1 MNYPLV
7 PIDDIEKM
15 AKAMESS
22 KLYNFTKEES
32 MGLMLIAQAEG
43 LHPVAGLR
51 DYNIIKGKPS
61 LTADAMLGRFQSAG
75 GTVDWVVFTSQEVRG
90 KFKHPSTESSLEIG
104 WTLDD
109 AAKAGLG
116 GSNTWKQYPRSML
129 RARVVSE
136 AVRAVFPSALN
147 GMYTEEEIED
157 FDTEP
162 PEEKLTNNKSNIYK
176 AIPPVKK
183 EEKETDK
190 TRLTNPQQEEIF
202 NLLGLKDLP
211 EGFADRTIAEMEKED
226 FTTERAIDAI
236 TYLKKQQDAVPF

>member
-15 AKAMESS
+15 ATAMENS

-90 KFKHPSTESSLEIG
+90 KFKHPSSESSLEIG

-157 FDTEP
+157 FDTDP
-162 PEEKLTNNKSNIYK
+162 PDEKLTNNKSNIYS
-176 AIPPVKK
+176 AIPSPK
-183 EEKETDK
+183 EKEADVPRVTD
-190 TRLTNPQQEEIF
+190 PQQEEIF
-202 NLLGLKDLP
+202 NLLEQKELP
-211 EGFADRTIAEMEKED
+211 KGFADRTIAEMEKED
-226 FTTERAIDAI
+226 FSVERAIDAI